1 MEEYKLFEKKL
12 AFHAAP
18 SLLGIKASSML
29 SLKKSELNVEKNI
42 SRFNSRA
49 TIRDLK
55 IDILC
60 ECGEKALVL
69 VYNRRLLEKRFE
81 SPEILSFM
89 EKYGY
94 SSDMTLEERINR
106 LSERIGGCGDFPH
119 EVGIFLDY
127 PLEDVIGFIENNG
140 ANYKLCGCHKVYG
153 DEVRAARVFSNYVKC
168 RNFLCS
174 KLNMGNDIYQA
185 LKIS

>member
-1 MEEYKLFEKKL
+1 MEKYMLFEKKL

-18 SLLGIKASSML
+18 SLLGIKSSNML
-29 SLKKSELNVEKNI
+29 SIKKKELDVNENI
-42 SRFNSRA
+42 RRFNSRVKEKG
-49 TIRDLK
+49 LK

-60 ECGEKALVL
+60 ECEEKALVL
-69 VYNRRLLEKRFE
+69 VYNRFLLEKRFE
-81 SPEILSFM
+81 NPDILSFM

-94 SSDMTLEERINR
+94 SSDMTLEERIKR
-106 LSERIGGCGDFPH
+106 LSERIGSCGDFPH

-140 ANYKLCGCHKVYG
+140 SNYKLCGCHKVYG

-168 RNFLCS
+168 RNFLCG